1 MGNIRVLI
9 LGIGMVC
16 LGAFG
21 VYNAINDFGKAP
33 EEKRDVTTTGT
44 VTHLSATEL
53 RHALAGTLDTT
64 YHMDFSFVAEDG
76 QTHTGEHSNISE
88 AHFLALHEGQEI
100 TVKYH
105 SDQPSINGAPAY
117 GTYVPVSAMP
127 DATPQFRLY
136 FCLGFAALGGLIV
149 FYAVWFND
157 EPAGNYAVNA

>member
-1 MGNIRVLI
+1 MGNIKVLI

-16 LGAFG
+16 FGAFG
-21 VYNAINDFGKAP
+21 VYNAINDFGTVP

-44 VTHLSATEL
+44 VTHLTATQL
-53 RHALAGTLDTT
+53 RHALAGTLNTT
-64 YHMDFSFVAEDG
+64 YDMDFSFVAEDG
-76 QTHTGEHSNISE
+76 STQTGEHNNISE
-88 AHFLALHEGQEI
+88 ADFAGLSEGQSI

-136 FCLGFAALGGLIV
+136 FCVGFAALGGLII
-149 FYAVWFND
+149 FYAVWFDD
-157 EPAGNYAVNA
+157 ESAANYAVNA